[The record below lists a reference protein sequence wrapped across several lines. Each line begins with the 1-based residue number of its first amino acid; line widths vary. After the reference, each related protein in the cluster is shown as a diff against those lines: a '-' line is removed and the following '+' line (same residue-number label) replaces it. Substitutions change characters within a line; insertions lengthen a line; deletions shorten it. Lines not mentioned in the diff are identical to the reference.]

1 MTHRAQ
7 HGWSLLEVLVALMV
21 LSVGLLGLSALH
33 WRTVQHSH
41 AIMGQTLAT
50 LHAQDAAELL
60 WLQPCWNRTQAQA
73 TLEAWAQ
80 APRALP
86 EWNATWQWHTS
97 TNGWGRLHINQTW
110 ARHAQPYRLTLTTPM
125 RECHSTP

>member
-1 MTHRAQ
+1 MTNHAQ

-50 LHAQDAAELL
+50 LHAQDAAERL
-60 WLQPCWNRTQAQA
+60 WLLPCWNPSQAQ
-73 TLEAWAQ
+73 TSLEAWAQ
-80 APRALP
+80 QPQALP
-86 EWNATWQWHTS
+86 DWHATWDWHTS
-97 TNGWGRLHINQTW
+97 TSGWARLHISQTW
-110 ARHAQPYRLTLTTPM
+110 GRQAQPYGLTLTAPM
-125 RECHSTP
+125 RACHTTP

>member
-1 MTHRAQ
+1 MKNPQ
-7 HGWSLLEVLVALMV
+7 QGWSLLEVLVALMV

-50 LHAQDAAELL
+50 LLAQDAAEQL
-60 WLQPCWNRTQAQA
+60 WLLPCWNHTQAQA

-80 APRALP
+80 APRALTDWSP
-86 EWNATWQWHTS
+86 KSWLNPSTS
-97 TNGWGRLHINQTW
+97 GWARLHIIQTW
-110 ARHAQPYRLTLTTPM
+110 ARHPQPYGLTMTIPMHECQTTP
-125 RECHSTP
+125 